1 MAEFAFL
8 LIGYHILG
16 LVILGQMGGGCGQSL
31 VHFCPL
37 LFLSFY
43 VLPFSGGGGGF
54 LMGRKKK
61 VWKACDICLD
71 FTVT

>member
-1 MAEFAFL
+1 MAEFALL

-37 LFLSFY
+37 LFLSIFCFP
-43 VLPFSGGGGGF
+43 LFRG
-54 LMGRKKK
+54 LGR
-61 VWKACDICLD
+61 VFDGEEEEGLEGM
-71 FTVT
+71 